1 MARRELNFA
10 LALGASAALH
20 GVFFTATAPL
30 WRAWLG
36 TPRAVAR
43 PQEVTVALA
52 DPDQAAKP
60 PTQTPD
66 EFKMG
71 EATGHGIGSNAS
83 RGDRLLSA
91 READEDQAL
100 LSRNPGSSGRL
111 AD

>member
-36 TPRAVAR
+36 TPRAAPRVE
-43 PQEVTVALA
+43 EVSVALT
-52 DPDQAAKP
+52 DPDQRPKP
-60 PTQTPD
+60 PVETPD

-83 RGDRLLSA
+83 KGDRLLAA
-91 READEDQAL
+91 READEDQA
-100 LSRNPGSSGRL
+100 
-111 AD
+111 